1 MATAAG
7 QSADPFYQA
16 KRKTWQGFKR
26 LVLTSIVIIAL
37 ILLFMAIFLV

>member
-7 QSADPFYQA
+7 QSMDQFYQA

-26 LVLTSIVIIAL
+26 LVLTSIALIAL
-37 ILLFMAIFLV
+37 ILILMAIFLV